1 MIPFISNLF
10 KLPVTREEVLKRAKK
25 IKISGICYSLITAL
39 KDYGIPYNRLLREYF
54 PKFTRENALQFG
66 ADNENVWWW
75 IPYVWST
82 GRMNFINWLIEE
94 YKDDKTNLR
103 KL

>member
-10 KLPVTREEVLKRAKK
+10 NLPVTRKEVLKRAKK
-25 IKISGICYSLITAL
+25 IKKSGLCYTIRDAL
-39 KDYGIPYNRLLREYF
+39 HKYNIYSRNPEIYF
-54 PKFTRENALQFG
+54 PKFERKNALQFG
-66 ADNENVWWW
+66 ADKFYEWWW
-75 IPYVWST
+75 IPYVWDT
-82 GRMNFINWLIEE
+82 GRMDFLDWLIEQ